1 MIKIDFQI
9 KKNQELLLSV
19 MMKIGWF
26 LSCLLMTIPFL
37 AACSSSGQTQ
47 MTPEKFKDMVAMLLK
62 LDELKKKE
70 IITEAEFQL
79 QKKRLLGEE
88 KQAEGK

>member
-1 MIKIDFQI
+1 
-9 KKNQELLLSV
+9 
-19 MMKIGWF
+19 MMKISAF
-26 LSCLLMTIPFL
+26 LSCLLFTVTFL
-37 AACSSSGQTQ
+37 SGCSSSGQAQ

-79 QKKRLLGEE
+79 QKRRLLGEE

>member
-1 MIKIDFQI
+1 
-9 KKNQELLLSV
+9 
-19 MMKIGWF
+19 MKIGTF
-26 LSCLLMTIPFL
+26 LSCLLFAVTFL
-37 AACSSSGQTQ
+37 AGCSSSGQAQ

-70 IITEAEFQL
+70 VITEAEFQL

-88 KQAEGK
+88 KQAEVK

>member
-1 MIKIDFQI
+1 
-9 KKNQELLLSV
+9 
-19 MMKIGWF
+19 MMRIGWF
-26 LSCLLMTIPFL
+26 LWCLLMTVPFL
-37 AACSSSGQTQ
+37 AACSSSGQAQ

-70 IITEAEFQL
+70 VITEAEFQL